1 MSNEIDNV
9 FYDVVMLKNITTKE
23 AAISYLAN
31 YLLEK
36 GYVNEHYEQATL
48 EREVT
53 YPTGLP
59 TKPIAIAVPHSKPEN
74 VITESVVLGIS
85 DNLIEFSEMGMDD
98 SKLDVGIMFLLALK
112 GENGH
117 INYLRNIVNYCK
129 IEENI
134 TKLYGVRSAKEA
146 YQILLSDIVNAE

>member
-9 FYDVVMLKNITTKE
+9 FYDVVMLKNVKTKE
-23 AAISYLAN
+23 AAIGYLAN

-36 GYVNEHYEQATL
+36 GHVNENYEHATL

-59 TKPIAIAVPHSKPEN
+59 TKPIAIAVPHSKHEN
-74 VITESVVLGIS
+74 VITQSVVLGIS
-85 DNLIEFSEMGMDD
+85 DNLIEFSEMGNSD

-112 GENGH
+112 GENSH
-117 INYLRNIVNYCK
+117 INYLKNIINYCK
-129 IEENI
+129 VEENI
-134 TKLYGVRSAKEA
+134 TKLYGVKSAEEA
-146 YQILLSDIVNAE
+146 YKIFVSDIVNAD